1 MAFGYRLRIVPRGLG
16 ISTRRETAS
25 GRFFMP
31 VQFGWRAV
39 ETAWFEYRSRRPRK
53 SQHPG
58 VYAAAARGL
67 EALLRVGFPRE

>member
-1 MAFGYRLRIVPRGLG
+1 
-16 ISTRRETAS
+16 
-25 GRFFMP
+25 MP